1 MQDQIAKIGDNLPPA
16 NTPENLQIDLA
27 DRHEKVLTGARN
39 LIGAAARIPEVIDDE
54 ETAGKAGDYIKQVTG
69 CVKNLEALRV
79 SEKEPYLSLGRVVD
93 GFFKRTQD
101 SLNTSKMAAEKP
113 LGVYLKKKAAAEQK
127 RRDDE
132 AAALRAKQAE
142 EEKAAKMLQD
152 AAMVP
157 QAEQMLDQAI
167 ITEQAV
173 AKAEVQAA
181 AKPADMAKSRGDA
194 GSLASLR
201 TVWVGEL
208 EDQDKLD
215 LERLRHH
222 LHPDALRKAINS
234 YVSGGGRELRGAKIY
249 ESSKPVV
256 R

>member
-39 LIGAAARIPEVIDDE
+39 LIESAARIPEVIDDE

-79 SEKEPYLSLGRVVD
+79 AEKEPYLSLGRVVD

-101 SLNTSKMAAEKP
+101 SLSSSKSVAEKP
-113 LGVYLKKKAAAEQK
+113 LGVYLRKKAAAEQK
-127 RRDDE
+127 RREDE
-132 AAALRAKQAE
+132 AAALRAKQIE
-142 EEKAAKMLQD
+142 EERAAKMLQD

-167 ITEQAV
+167 VTEQAV

-181 AKPADMAKSRGDA
+181 AKPAEMARSRGDA

-201 TVWVGEL
+201 TIWVGEL
-208 EDQDKLD
+208 IDPAMID
-215 LERLRHH
+215 LEALRPY
-222 LHPDALRKAINS
+222 LHPDAMRKAINGF
-234 YVSGGGRELRGAKIY
+234 VTAGGRELRGAKIY